1 MQEST
6 NHWLKVVK
14 VFTKFTFVYYYK
26 RHEMLDY
33 HHPSLEN
40 DIYDVSPLL
49 VLPMINNSH
58 NSLPINFIIV
68 NLIFFIKSISSSP
81 PFVWWKFIITYKKKK
96 KEKKNDSKNNKG
108 LTKTLF
114 FLKIKTHKFK
124 GIIYLRYF
132 FYGC

>member
-14 VFTKFTFVYYYK
+14 VFTNFTFVYYYK
-26 RHEMLDY
+26 RHAMLDY

-49 VLPMINNSH
+49 VLPMINNTH
-58 NSLPINFIIV
+58 NSLHINFIIV
-68 NLIFFIKSISSSP
+68 NLNLFIKSSIC
-81 PFVWWKFIITYKKKK
+81 VVEVHYYLKKKGGG
-96 KEKKNDSKNNKG
+96 EGGRSDSKNNKR
-108 LTKTLF
+108 LTNTLF
-114 FLKIKTHKFK
+114 FLKIKTYKFK